1 MSLRIGTPRLLAPQA
16 RIITPLASQTRRS
29 FFSLPGTASQTQTL
43 SATRILP
50 HPLQPLYT
58 LIADVDSYHTFVPY
72 CTKSIVTQWDTSTS
86 PKSPLRADLHV
97 GWGGFT
103 EVFTSRLDCKPG
115 ESVEAISGG
124 KDAETDNGVFKSLVT
139 KWSVKDVGEKGTQVD
154 LRIRYEF
161 ANPVY
166 AAVSAAVSDKV
177 AGVMIEAFE
186 KQAEERLG
194 RKQI

>member
-1 MSLRIGTPRLLAPQA
+1 MSLRIASPRLLRPPRLQSSC
-16 RIITPLASQTRRS
+16 LHRRH
-29 FFSLPGTASQTQTL
+29 FFSLPTSSQTQTL
-43 SATRILP
+43 TANRVLP
-50 HPLQPLYT
+50 HPVQPLYT
-58 LIADVDSYHTFVPY
+58 LIADVDSYHNFVPY
-72 CTKSIVTQWDTSTS
+72 CTRSIVTHWDTSTT
-86 PKSPLRADLHV
+86 PKLPLQADLHV

-103 EVFTSRLDCKPG
+103 EVFTSQLHCVPG

-139 KWSVKDVGEKGTQVD
+139 KWSVKSVGPSRTQVD
-154 LRIRYEF
+154 LKIRYEF

-186 KQAEERLG
+186 KQARERLG
-194 RKQI
+194 RKDS